1 MDLNLSGAELQSL
14 FERVFQPRP
23 GEGTISVLV
32 DLPDF
37 EVGDEPEWLRR
48 RVMSGEWVQRLNAN
62 PNPGGLRARL
72 VVYRNARRNN
82 ADLPSTA
89 WWIDDEELPD
99 SADDLDPADAV
110 SFDEILGHSPLVVAP
125 TQFSATA
132 PLKLA
137 ARRLGFRGATMPGFT
152 PAMVPALR
160 LDYGEINRRVRRL
173 TDLLDRAVEAEI
185 DFRVGEDQA
194 HALRLDLRHRAAHAS
209 GGLFPDRGQVGN
221 LPSGEAYIV
230 PYEGELPGDPSR
242 SEGSIPVQF
251 DDEIVV
257 YPISGNRAFA
267 ADGAGPVARR
277 EGDLLAAEPA
287 YGNLAELGLGVLG
300 DFGVAPTGEILLD
313 EKLGLHI
320 AFGRSDHFGGQVGAK
335 DFSRP
340 EAVVHIDRVYV
351 PAMQPRIVV
360 VRVDLSMDDGS
371 RVPLMRDGRY
381 VIEFPAVPRGA

>member
-14 FERVFQPRP
+14 FERVFLPRP

-37 EVGDEPEWLRR
+37 EVGDEPEWLHR
-48 RVMSGEWVQRLNAN
+48 RVIASEWVRRLNAN
-62 PNPGGLRARL
+62 PGGLHARL
-72 VVYRNARRNN
+72 VAYRNARRNN

-89 WWIDDEELPD
+89 WWIDDDELPD

-110 SFDEILGHSPLVVAP
+110 PFDEVLGRSPLVVAP

-160 LDYGEINRRVRRL
+160 LDYGEINRRVRCL
-173 TDLLDRAVEAEI
+173 TDLLDRAVEADI
-185 DFRVGEDQA
+185 DFRVDEDEA
-194 HALRLDLRHRAAHAS
+194 HALKLDLRHRTAHAS
-209 GGLFPDRGQVGN
+209 GGLFPEPGQVGN

-230 PYEGELPGDPSR
+230 PYEGELAGDPTR
-242 SEGSIPVQF
+242 TEGSIPVQF
-251 DDEIVV
+251 DNEIVV

-267 ADGAGPVARR
+267 AAGAGPFARR

-360 VRVDLSMDDGS
+360 ERVVLSMDDGS

-381 VIEFPAVPRGA
+381 VIEFPAAP